1 MDSQAQAAVP
11 VAGPA
16 NRSRSFAA
24 ACLLAAA
31 LATGG
36 CASSGGIGARLERTM
51 QAIGL
56 KSDTAPDTRDKAV
69 PLKLFAGDNLNA
81 GNGKRGMALVLRVYQ
96 LRGMQ
101 RFEQAPFDAFL
112 DEAHEQAALGDDL
125 LGATEIL
132 LMPGQKHELVEA
144 VAGPAGHIGVV
155 ALFRSPAASRWRFS
169 FDAGK
174 AAKDGITLGL
184 HACAMTT
191 TSPALVTTVASE
203 AYSLSSVNCA
213 AKR

>member
-1 MDSQAQAAVP
+1 MDSQAQAAVH
-11 VAGPA
+11 VARSA
-16 NRSRSFAA
+16 NRPNSFVV
-24 ACLLAAA
+24 ACLLAAT
-31 LATGG
+31 LVTGG
-36 CASSGGIGARLERTM
+36 CASSGGIGARLDKTM
-51 QAIGL
+51 QAMGL
-56 KSDTAPDTRDKAV
+56 KDQAAADGKDKSV

-81 GNGKRGMALVLRVYQ
+81 GNGKRGMALVLRVYR
-96 LRGMQ
+96 LRGTQ

-112 DEAHEQAALGDDL
+112 DEAREKTALGDDL

-132 LMPGQKHELVEA
+132 LMPGQRHELVETIT
-144 VAGPAGHIGVV
+144 GQAGHIGVV

-191 TSPALVTTVASE
+191 TSPALVTTLASE
-203 AYSLSSVNCA
+203 PYSLSSVNCA

>member
-1 MDSQAQAAVP
+1 MDSQAQAAVN
-11 VAGPA
+11 VAGPDTMPHPIA
-16 NRSRSFAA
+16 I

-31 LATGG
+31 LVTAG
-36 CASSGGIGARLERTM
+36 CASSGGIGARLDKTM
-51 QAIGL
+51 QAMGL
-56 KSDTAPDTRDKAV
+56 KDQAAADGKDKAV

-112 DEAHEQAALGDDL
+112 DGAREKAALGDDL

-132 LMPGQKHELVEA
+132 LMPGQKHELVET
-144 VAGPAGHIGVV
+144 VAGQASHIGVV

-169 FDAGK
+169 FDARK
-174 AAKDGITLGL
+174 AVKDGITLGL

-191 TSPALVTTVASE
+191 TSPALVTTLASE
-203 AYSLSSVNCA
+203 PYSLSSVNCA

>member
-1 MDSQAQAAVP
+1 MDSPTQVAVHAAHSTTLP
-11 VAGPA
+11 
-16 NRSRSFAA
+16 RSTVI

-31 LATGG
+31 LVTAG
-36 CASSGGIGARLERTM
+36 CASHGGIGATFGKTM
-51 QAIGL
+51 QAMGW
-56 KSDTAPDTRDKAV
+56 KGEAGPDGKDKAV
-69 PLKLFAGDNLNA
+69 PLRLFAGDNLNA
-81 GNGKRGMALVLRVYQ
+81 GSGKRGMALVLRVYQ

-112 DEAHEQAALGDDL
+112 DEAREKAALGDDL
-125 LGATEIL
+125 IGATEIL

-144 VAGPAGHIGVV
+144 LAGQAGHLGVV

-174 AAKDGITLGL
+174 AASDGITLGL

-191 TSPALVTTVASE
+191 TSPALVTTLASE
-203 AYSLSSVNCA
+203 PYSLSAVNCA